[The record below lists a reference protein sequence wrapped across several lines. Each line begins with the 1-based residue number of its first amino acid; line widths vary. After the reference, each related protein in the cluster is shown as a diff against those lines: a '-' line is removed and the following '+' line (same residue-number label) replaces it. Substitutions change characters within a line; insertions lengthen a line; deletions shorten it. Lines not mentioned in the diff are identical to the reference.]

1 MRILSKK
8 RNERTSLSHH
18 TLSSDVN
25 RTSAVILSAIAL
37 SALASPIIAASS
49 PDDSAATTPRSITV
63 DLDYT
68 PMNGD
73 YVKLDAQQ
81 LSVYF
86 KEYVESDSF
95 WDRVVIHSVRS
106 DTGYWTQ
113 ADESCSIGTFTG
125 QCNVRE
131 NRRGMHFTA
140 YNDVYGISIE
150 NDWTYDGTTY
160 SAIGDDWWEHDSVY
174 FEDYYIDYGTLAD
187 DEAGTYLSLIH
198 I

>member
-1 MRILSKK
+1 M
-8 RNERTSLSHH
+8 SLSHH
-18 TLSSDVN
+18 TLSYDVN

-37 SALASPIIAASS
+37 SALASPIIVASS
-49 PDDSAATTPRSITV
+49 LDDSTTSTPRSITV
-63 DLDYT
+63 DLDYAT
-68 PMNGD
+68 MDGD

-125 QCNVRE
+125 QCNVMHARQ
-131 NRRGMHFTA
+131 GMHYTA
-140 YNDVYGISIE
+140 YNDDYGISIE
-150 NDWTYDGTTY
+150 SDWTFDETSY
-160 SAIGDDWWEHDSVY
+160 SAKGDDWYESDSI
-174 FEDYYIDYGTLAD
+174 F
-187 DEAGTYLSLIH
+187 LSLIH